1 MLEQVDLDQSLA
13 KPEYKRRLP
22 DLQARLYDLE
32 HAAFCA
38 KVPVAVVFEG
48 WAAAGKGGAINLLA
62 QRLDPRGCRVVAVTP
77 PRTAETHYPWLRR
90 FWLKIP
96 AYGQMVIYD
105 TSWYRR
111 VLIDRVARSIPKRDW
126 ERAYRDIADFEKQLA
141 DDGTVIV
148 KFWLHISK
156 KEQGRRFKK
165 LLKDK
170 LTTWQVS
177 DEDRLQHKAYE
188 KYLAA
193 VEDMLA
199 RTEAP
204 HAPWTIVEATDRRF
218 TRVKV
223 FETLIRALENR
234 LEGEA
239 STTGPRGR
247 GPAQTPESN
256 ACSPQ
261 GGTAASPSAR
271 RRSGAKK
278 GGNGGKEASHA

>member
-13 KPEYKRRLP
+13 KPDYKRRIP

-32 HAAFCA
+32 HTLFTRRI
-38 KVPVAVVFEG
+38 PVVVVFEG
-48 WAAAGKGGAINLLA
+48 MAAAGKGGVISALA
-62 QRLDPRGCRVVAVTP
+62 ERLDPRGCRVVAIAP
-77 PRTAETHYPWLRR
+77 PRTAETYHPWLRR

-111 VLIDRVARSIPKRDW
+111 VLVDRVAKTIPRREW
-126 ERAYRDIADFEKQLA
+126 QRAYQDILDFEKHLT
-141 DDGTVIV
+141 DDGAVIV
-148 KFWLHISK
+148 KFWLHISD

-170 LTTWQVS
+170 LTAWQVS
-177 DEDRLQHKAYE
+177 DEDRLQRAAHK

-218 TRVKV
+218 ARVKV
-223 FETLIRALENR
+223 FETLIRALELR
-234 LEGEA
+234 VTA
-239 STTGPRGR
+239 T
-247 GPAQTPESN
+247 AQTP
-256 ACSPQ
+256 
-261 GGTAASPSAR
+261 AAKPAKPTEPDLAPAAAPPRAPERPKAAGRKGAR
-271 RRSGAKK
+271 
-278 GGNGGKEASHA
+278 HA